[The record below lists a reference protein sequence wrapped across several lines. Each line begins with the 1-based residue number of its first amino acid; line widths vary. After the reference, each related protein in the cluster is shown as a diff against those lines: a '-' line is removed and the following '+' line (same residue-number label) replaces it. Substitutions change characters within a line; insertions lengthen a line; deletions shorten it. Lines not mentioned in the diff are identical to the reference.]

1 MARRL
6 LASEVFEQI
15 RDRIVR
21 GEMEPGSSLPAERV
35 LATLLGVNRNAVREG
50 LKRLQQAGLVAIQ
63 QGGATRV
70 LDFRRS
76 AGLEPLAT
84 MVVRADGSLDTSVV
98 RSIVELRTELAPVIG
113 RFAARRAT
121 RKHVARLRSIVTQMR
136 AAKDEGSA
144 LARLAL
150 DYWREVVAATDN
162 IALELAFNSLAA
174 SYGAVIE
181 QARHAIAEEL
191 RALDDYVA
199 LLDAIEVH
207 EPEKA
212 AERARRIVARGEASI
227 ARITRVVDVLQG
239 VGLRLEGSSDKTA
252 RSKKRRST

>member
-1 MARRL
+1 VFKPVARRL
-6 LASEVFEQI
+6 LASEVFDQI

-76 AGLEPLAT
+76 AGLELLAT
-84 MVVRADGSLDTSVV
+84 MVVGADGNLDTSVV

-121 RKHVARLRSIVTQMR
+121 HEHVARLRAITTQMR
-136 AAKDEGSA
+136 EAKDDGSA

-150 DYWREVVAATDN
+150 DFWREVVSATDN
-162 IALELAFNSLAA
+162 LALELAFNSLEA
-174 SYGAVIE
+174 SYGTVIE
-181 QARHAIAEEL
+181 QEL

-199 LLDAIEVH
+199 LVDAIEACQ
-207 EPEKA
+207 PEKA
-212 AERARRIVARGEASI
+212 AERARRIVARGEESI
-227 ARITRVVDVLQG
+227 ARITRVVDAFQG
-239 VGLRLEGSSDKTA
+239 AIRRGEQNSETTTRPK
-252 RSKKRRST
+252 RRRST